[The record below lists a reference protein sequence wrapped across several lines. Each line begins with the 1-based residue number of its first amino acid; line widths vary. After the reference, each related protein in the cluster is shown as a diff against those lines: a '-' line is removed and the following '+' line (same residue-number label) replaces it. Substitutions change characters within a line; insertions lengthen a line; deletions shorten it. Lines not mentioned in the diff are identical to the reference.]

1 MDNFFFILLVFCVFA
16 YVVYLDLLTEENL
29 IKVQKLSNDMQEAN
43 GGVVDNKW
51 IIYFAQKR
59 KHFVA
64 GALSLSSSFVVGV
77 AKVIFNL
84 SSLKL

>member
-1 MDNFFFILLVFCVFA
+1 MLI
-16 YVVYLDLLTEENL
+16 EENL
-29 IKVQKLSNDMQEAN
+29 RKVQKLSNDMQEAN

-51 IIYFAQKR
+51 INYLAQKR

-77 AKVIFNL
+77 AKVFLI
-84 SSLKL
+84 